1 MKILD
6 TINKIL
12 TALICVAVII
22 ILWMLASFVDTVM
35 HNLDMEPVYQVWN
48 FFNLFAKF
56 VL

>member
-1 MKILD
+1 MRIIEL
-6 TINKIL
+6 INKIL
-12 TALICVAVII
+12 TVLTCVAIII

-35 HNLDMEPVYQVWN
+35 HNLDMEPVYQAWN

>member
-12 TALICVAVII
+12 TVLICVAIII

-35 HNLDMEPVYQVWN
+35 HNLDMEPVYQAWN
-48 FFNLFAKF
+48 FFNLFVKF